1 MRRLLNAIKPRLM
14 NLAFTL
20 VYIAGF
26 ATVALDVFVWRP
38 H

>member
-1 MRRLLNAIKPRLM
+1 MPRLINTIKPRLM
-14 NLAFTL
+14 NLLFVL

-38 H
+38 

>member
-1 MRRLLNAIKPRLM
+1 MRRPLNTIKPRRM
-14 NLAFTL
+14 NLAFVL

-38 H
+38 

>member
-1 MRRLLNAIKPRLM
+1 MRHLINTIKPRLT

-20 VYIAGF
+20 VYVAGF
-26 ATVALDVFVWRP
+26 VAVYMDVFVWRP

>member
-1 MRRLLNAIKPRLM
+1 MRHLINTVKPRLM

-26 ATVALDVFVWRP
+26 TVTALDVFVWRP
-38 H
+38 

>member
-1 MRRLLNAIKPRLM
+1 MRHLINTIKPRLM

-26 ATVALDVFVWRP
+26 AITALDVFVWRP
-38 H
+38 